1 MLGRADRGTTLVTAR
16 GFLRHIVDCNRAAPG
31 DYVTF
36 VIGGAAVGRV
46 RRDIAHRLAEFPDL
60 FRLDVRELAL
70 DPGFGDFSTR
80 SQALD
85 EAVTRLIKIGLVA
98 KRRHEPYPVAPRFT
112 DAPLAQLDRG
122 GVATF
127 GVRAYGV
134 HVNGIVRKPD
144 GLHLWIGTRA
154 KDKLVAPGKLDNL
167 VAGGQPIGL
176 SLTQN
181 LIKECAEEA
190 DIPEALALRAHG
202 AGAITYA
209 MAVPEGLRADTLF
222 VYDLAVDPGFVPRN
236 TDGEIESFALMPVD
250 EIAERVR
257 ATDDVKFNV
266 NLVIIDFLIRRGVI
280 GPEHPE
286 YLDLVAGLHRDH
298 PDFWR

>member
-1 MLGRADRGTTLVTAR
+1 MSAR
-16 GFLRHIVDCNRAAPG
+16 HGFLRHIVECNRADPH
-31 DYVTF
+31 DYVPF
-36 VIGGAAVGRV
+36 LISGVAVGRI
-46 RRDIAHRLAEFPDL
+46 RRDVAHRLAEFPDL
-60 FRLDVRELAL
+60 FVGGVREVAL
-70 DPGFGDFSTR
+70 HPGFTDFAAR

-85 EAVTRLIKIGLVA
+85 EAVTRLVKIGLVP
-98 KRRHEPYPVAPRFT
+98 KRRNEPYPVAARFT

-134 HVNGIVRKPD
+134 HVNGYVRRPD
-144 GLHLWIGTRA
+144 GLHLWIGVRA

-167 VAGGQPIGL
+167 VAGGQPIAL

-190 DIPEALALRAHG
+190 DIPEALARQAHG
-202 AGAITYA
+202 VGAITYA

-222 VYDLAVDPGFVPRN
+222 VYDLALEPGFVPRN
-236 TDGEIESFALMPVD
+236 TDGEIESFSLMPIDTV
-250 EIAERVR
+250 AERLR
-257 ATDDVKFNV
+257 TTDDFKFNV
-266 NLVIIDFLIRRGVI
+266 NLVIIDFLIRRGAL

-286 YLDLVAGLHRDH
+286 YLDIVSGLHRDH
-298 PDFWR
+298 PSFWR

>member
-1 MLGRADRGTTLVTAR
+1 MPIGR
-16 GFLRHIVDCNRAAPG
+16 GFLRHIDACNRAEPA
-31 DYVTF
+31 DYLPF

-60 FRLDVRELAL
+60 FAVTVREVAL
-70 DPGFGDFSTR
+70 QSGFADFDAR
-80 SQALD
+80 SAALD
-85 EAVTRLIKIGLVA
+85 EAIDRLVRIGLA
-98 KRRHEPYPVAPRFT
+98 PKRRNEPYPVAARFT
-112 DAPLAQLDRG
+112 DPPLARLDRG
-122 GVATF
+122 GVATL

-134 HVNGIVRKPD
+134 HVNGFVRRPD
-144 GLHLWIGTRA
+144 GLHLWIGLRA

-176 SLTQN
+176 SLTEN

-190 DIPEALALRAHG
+190 DIPEALARQAYPV
-202 AGAITYA
+202 GAITYA

-222 VYDLAVDPGFVPRN
+222 VYDLALDPGFVPRN
-236 TDGEIESFALMPVD
+236 TDGEIESFALMPIDAV
-250 EIAERVR
+250 AERLR
-257 ATDDVKFNV
+257 TTDDFKFNV

-280 GPEHPE
+280 APDHPE

-298 PDFWR
+298 PTPWR

>member
-1 MLGRADRGTTLVTAR
+1 VPTQP
-16 GFLRHIVDCNRAAPG
+16 GFLRHLVACNRAEPS
-31 DYVTF
+31 DYLPFT
-36 VIGGAAVGRV
+36 IAGTAVGRV
-46 RRDIAHRLAEFPDL
+46 RRDIAARLAEFPDL
-60 FRLDVRELAL
+60 FAVSVHEVAL
-70 DPGFGDFSTR
+70 HPGFGDFAAR
-80 SQALD
+80 SAALD
-85 EAVTRLIKIGLVA
+85 EAVDRMVKIGLA
-98 KRRHEPYPVAPRFT
+98 PKRRNEAYPVAARFT
-112 DAPLAQLDRG
+112 DAPLARLDRG
-122 GVATF
+122 AVATL

-134 HVNGIVRKPD
+134 HVNGYVRAPD
-144 GLHLWIGTRA
+144 GLALWIGLRA
-154 KDKLVAPGKLDNL
+154 RDKLVAPGKLDNL

-190 DIPEALALRAHG
+190 DLPEALARQARAV
-202 AGAITYA
+202 GAITYA

-222 VYDLAVDPGFVPRN
+222 VYDLALDPGFVPRN

-250 EIAERVR
+250 AVAERLR

-266 NLVIIDFLIRRGVI
+266 NLVIIDFLIRHGVI
-280 GPEHPE
+280 APDHPE